1 MRDLRASTST
11 VDDPALLAVQSDT
24 PSECT
29 EIPFSS
35 NSAEFLSITS
45 SFMEGVPSLS
55 EDRYERFVR
64 REVRLEDDN
73 GDCQLVDAL
82 LDTGANQNYIAETK
96 LSSLELNTAT
106 RKFSLP
112 ATIEAA
118 NGETTAYLVVRG
130 KWRFPKTVKSY
141 EHLFFGDGRLLR
153 GPGS

>member
-1 MRDLRASTST
+1 MPVSFD
-11 VDDPALLAVQSDT
+11 
-24 PSECT
+24 
-29 EIPFSS
+29 I
-35 NSAEFLSITS
+35 AEVETISS
-45 SFMEGVPSLS
+45 SFVAGIQSLS
-55 EDRYERFVR
+55 KNWYADVVKRGL
-64 REVRLEDDN
+64 RLVDDN
-73 GDCQLVDAL
+73 GECQLVNAL